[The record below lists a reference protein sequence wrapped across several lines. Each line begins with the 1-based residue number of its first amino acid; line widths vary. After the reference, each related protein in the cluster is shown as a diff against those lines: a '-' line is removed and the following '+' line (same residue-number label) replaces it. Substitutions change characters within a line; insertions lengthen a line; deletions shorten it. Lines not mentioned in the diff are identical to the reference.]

1 MIELHHITRRRLLT
15 AMALSPLLWRMNTAS
30 AAAIDPQR
38 IVALEWLPV
47 ELLLALG
54 ITPYGIADIPNY
66 KLWVSEPPLPD
77 SVIDV
82 GLRTEPNLELL
93 TEMKPSFLLWS
104 AGYGPSPEKLA
115 RIALVGDL
123 TSATVKNLWSLR
135 DNRCRKWRNCS
146 ICRTLLNAI

>member
-1 MIELHHITRRRLLT
+1 MIGLPHITRRRLLT
-15 AMALSPLLWRMNTAS
+15 AMTLSPLLWRMNTAN
-30 AAAIDPQR
+30 AAAIDPRR

-66 KLWVSEPPLPD
+66 KLWVNEPPLPE

-93 TEMKPSFLLWS
+93 TEMKPSFW
-104 AGYGPSPEKLA
+104 YGRLVMAPPLENWRGL
-115 RIALVGDL
+115 RPVGDL
-123 TSATVKNLWSLR
+123 TSVMAKAAGGCASVAAGNGAVAESASF
-135 DNRCRKWRNCS
+135 C
-146 ICRTLLNAI
+146 

>member
-1 MIELHHITRRRLLT
+1 MIELHHITRRRLLA
-15 AMALSPLLWRMNTAS
+15 AMALSPLLWRMNTAH
-30 AAAIDPQR
+30 AAAVDTQR

-104 AGYGPSPEKLA
+104 AGYGPSLKSWRGLH
-115 RIALVGDL
+115 LDGDL
-123 TSATVKNLWSLR
+123 TSVTVKSRWPLR

-146 ICRTLLNAI
+146 ICKPLLNAI

>member
-1 MIELHHITRRRLLT
+1 MIELHHTTRRRLLT

-30 AAAIDPQR
+30 AAVVDPQR

-82 GLRTEPNLELL
+82 GLRTGTQSRTADRNETLV
-93 TEMKPSFLLWS
+93 S
-104 AGYGPSPEKLA
+104 
-115 RIALVGDL
+115 ALVGR
-123 TSATVKNLWSLR
+123 LWSFPGKAGAY
-135 DNRCRKWRNCS
+135 CAWPG
-146 ICRTLLNAI
+146 I

>member
-104 AGYGPSPEKLA
+104 AGYGPSLKSWHVLH
-115 RIALVGDL
+115 
-123 TSATVKNLWSLR
+123 WSG
-135 DNRCRKWRNCS
+135 
-146 ICRTLLNAI
+146 I